1 MTTPSNRW
9 LDEITTANK
18 RFRERI
24 EPEKLPT
31 ARALGH
37 AVITCMDPRVNLEA
51 IGIPGFDS
59 TGEGTSTVRIIR
71 TLGGVAD
78 DRSLLVGIFLAR
90 IQEVTLVMHTDCGE
104 CLAYTNIDVIADN
117 LLFHMTSF
125 CMVWFTIWR
134 RGRFASW

>member
-1 MTTPSNRW
+1 
-9 LDEITTANK
+9 
-18 RFRERI
+18 
-24 EPEKLPT
+24 
-31 ARALGH
+31 
-37 AVITCMDPRVNLEA
+37 MDPRVNLEA